1 MSFAEIQAEYER
13 IRQEERMALLRRTE
27 EAYALDP
34 GFLAI
39 AEQRRAAALFVGT
52 AIRQGMDAVG
62 AAKAA
67 NEALNKLRDEE
78 RALLC
83 AVGLPEEYL
92 TLQHRCK
99 YCEDTGYVGAP
110 HRTPCTC
117 LQKKLLGQARAT
129 SQIDER
135 ETFET
140 FDAGIFPSEAQKKQ
154 MLAARRITEGY
165 AEDFPAT
172 IKRNLLLL
180 GTSGL
185 GKTFLLNSIA
195 ARVLARGF
203 AVKKV
208 TAYTLMEQL
217 LSGIRQNTDAAG
229 SFLTVPLLLI
239 DDLGTE
245 PMINNITLEYLFSI
259 LNERH
264 NAGLHTVIA
273 SNLNSEKLQ
282 ERYGERIFSRL
293 VSVDD
298 SRILHLTGQN
308 LRLCP
313 ARTKEA

>member
-1 MSFAEIQAEYER
+1 MSLAEIRAEYER
-13 IRQEERMALLRRTE
+13 IRQEERLALLSRTE
-27 EAYALDP
+27 EAYALHP

-39 AEQRRAAALFVGT
+39 AERRRAAALTLGE
-52 AIRQGMDAVG
+52 AIRRGADAAD
-62 AAKAA
+62 AARAA
-67 NEALNKLRDEE
+67 DAALNALQDEE
-78 RALLC
+78 RALLFSL
-83 AVGLPEEYL
+83 GLPGGYL
-92 TLQHRCK
+92 TLHYRCAHCK
-99 YCEDTGYVGAP
+99 DTGYVGEP
-110 HRTPCTC
+110 HRTPCVC

-140 FDAGIFPSEAQKKQ
+140 FDAELFPTEAQKKQ

-165 AEDFPAT
+165 ADAFPAT
-172 IKRNLLLL
+172 GKRNLLLL

-185 GKTFLLNSIA
+185 GKTFLLNSVA
-195 ARVLARGF
+195 ARVLSRGF
-203 AVKKV
+203 PVKKI

-217 LSGIRQNTDAAG
+217 LSGIRQNTDAAAPY
-229 SFLTVPLLLI
+229 LTVPLLLI

-245 PMINNITLEYLFSI
+245 PMINNITHEYLFSI

-264 NAGLHTVIA
+264 NALLHTVTA
-273 SNLNSEKLQ
+273 SNLTPEKLQ

-293 VSVDD
+293 VSADD